1 MAVEPLAGI
10 AEVRAE
16 WSRLAEQSGNPFA
29 TAEWCEAWLE
39 HIGTGYRIRLY
50 GDRDPDGT
58 LLAIAPLA
66 IAQGRYVRKA
76 RLLGFGPSNE
86 LGPIAAP
93 GDDQAAA
100 ELLRQALRATR
111 SEWDVFLGQYLPGE
125 GWAAKLGG
133 RLVARTASPVVRGP
147 WPAWDE
153 YLATRSS
160 GFRQELRRKERRL
173 ESRGL
178 HYRDVTEPS
187 RLDGALDTLFDLH
200 RARWR
205 EEASRWFAGQEPFQR
220 AFSRIALERG
230 WLRLRILEL
239 DGRAAAV
246 YHGFRLGPG
255 EWSHQFGRDPAYD
268 ELSVGLLL
276 TAHAVRR
283 AFEEGAAEFHLG
295 PGGQPY
301 KFRFA
306 TDDPGLET
314 IGIASG
320 VRGWASLFAERRRSR

>member
-1 MAVEPLAGI
+1 MNAKIRKKLARRKQRIAKRLEKSDLRGCCKPMFTASNIQYEIGERGRGVVYGGI
-10 AEVRAE
+10 GAMQLLVRKLG
-16 WSRLAEQSGNPFA
+16 LAEA
-29 TAEWCEAWLE
+29 IDDRLE
-39 HIGTGYRIRLY
+39 LLKIHLPYHESDHVLNLAY
-50 GDRDPDGT
+50 NALCDGT
-58 LLAIAPLA
+58 CLEDI
-66 IAQGRYVRKA
+66 
-76 RLLGFGPSNE
+76 
-86 LGPIAAP
+86 
-93 GDDQAAA
+93 
-100 ELLRQALRATR
+100 
-111 SEWDVFLGQYLPGE
+111 
-125 GWAAKLGG
+125 
-133 RLVARTASPVVRGP
+133 
-147 WPAWDE
+147 
-153 YLATRSS
+153 
-160 GFRQELRRKERRL
+160 ELRRKERRL